1 VVVTT
6 GRKTLLSTVFL
17 GALAAAPGAVAQDA
31 GFYAGGSFGQATFTE
46 WCVPDPAVLT
56 CDDKDSAWKLFGG
69 YRFNRNFALEASY
82 FDWGEASGTVGGV
95 GRVSAGQTSM
105 GIAAVG
111 TLDLAPQFSIFGK
124 AGFLLTEQ
132 ELPAS
137 SAPNREETEFH
148 YGIGARFAFAPNWA
162 ARAEWE
168 KTEKLKVQM
177 LSIGVE
183 YRF

>member
-1 VVVTT
+1 VTQ
-6 GRKTLLSTVFL
+6 GRKALNVIAFL
-17 GALAAAPGAVAQDA
+17 GALAGAPGALAQDA
-31 GFYAGGSFGQATFTE
+31 GFYAGGALGQATLTE
-46 WCVPDPAVLT
+46 WCVPAPTVLT

-82 FDWGEASGTVGGV
+82 VDWGEASGTVSGV
-95 GRVSAGQTSM
+95 GRVSAEQTSM

-111 TLDLAPQFSIFGK
+111 MLDLAPQFSIFGK

-132 ELPAS
+132 ETRGAS
-137 SAPNREETEFH
+137 ARKRDDTEFH
-148 YGIGARFAFAPNWA
+148 YGIGARFAFAPKWA

-168 KTEKLKVQM
+168 KTQKLKVE
-177 LSIGVE
+177 LISLGVE

>member
-1 VVVTT
+1 MTQ
-6 GRKTLLSTVFL
+6 GRKALNVIAFL
-17 GALAAAPGAVAQDA
+17 GALAGAPAALAQDA
-31 GFYAGGSFGQATFTE
+31 GFYAGGSLGQAKFTE
-46 WCVPDPAVLT
+46 WCVPAPTVLT

-69 YRFNRNFALEASY
+69 YRFNRNFALEASSI
-82 FDWGEASGTVGGV
+82 DWGEASGTVSAV
-95 GRVSAGQTSM
+95 GRVSAEQSSM

-111 TLDLAPQFSIFGK
+111 MLDLAPQFSIFGK

-137 SAPNREETEFH
+137 SAPEREETEFH

-168 KTEKLKVQM
+168 KTEKLKAEL
-177 LSIGVE
+177 LSVGVE